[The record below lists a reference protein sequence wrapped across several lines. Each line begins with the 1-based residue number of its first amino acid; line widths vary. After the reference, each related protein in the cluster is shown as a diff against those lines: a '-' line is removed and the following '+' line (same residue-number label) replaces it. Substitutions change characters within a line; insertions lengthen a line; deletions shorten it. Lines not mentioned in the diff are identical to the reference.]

1 MQFTY
6 IDAIVAAV
14 TLLSGF
20 LAYSRGLTREV
31 FAIGGWILAAV
42 VAFYLAPPV
51 APLVAEIP
59 WLGPRLAD
67 SCLILMIVAFSLC
80 VAVALLILAVFT
92 PIFASVIL
100 ESALGPVDRVL
111 GFLFGIARGLLLVA
125 VAYLVYQSFAGQD
138 EVPAV
143 ENAALRGV
151 FAEGAALIDEHR
163 PREMPEWLGERIA
176 ALTAPCE
183 GAAVEEPTTP
193 VPGPESEPEAE
204 PQPSAPPAGQ
214 G

>member
-20 LAYSRGLTREV
+20 LAYSRGLTREI
-31 FAIGGWILAAV
+31 FAIGGWILAAL

-92 PIFASVIL
+92 PIFASVVM
-100 ESALGPVDRVL
+100 ESALGPIDRVL

-125 VAYLVYQSFAGQD
+125 VAYLVFDSFAG
-138 EVPAV
+138 EELPAL
-143 ENAALRGV
+143 ENAATRGV
-151 FAEGAALIDEHR
+151 FEETAALIEEHR
-163 PREMPEWLGERIA
+163 PREMPAWLGERIA

-183 GAAVEEPTTP
+183 GEAVEEPTTP
-193 VPGPESEPEAE
+193 EPEPDPAPE
-204 PQPSAPPAGQ
+204 PSAPPAGQ

>member
-20 LAYSRGLTREV
+20 LAYSRGFTREV

-59 WLGPRLAD
+59 WLGQRLAD

-80 VAVALLILAVFT
+80 VAAALLILAVFT

-100 ESALGPVDRVL
+100 ESALGPIDRVL
-111 GFLFGIARGLLLVA
+111 GVR
-125 VAYLVYQSFAGQD
+125 
-138 EVPAV
+138 
-143 ENAALRGV
+143 
-151 FAEGAALIDEHR
+151 HR
-163 PREMPEWLGERIA
+163 PCSWWRWPISRTKALPGRRRSRRWRTRRSA
-176 ALTAPCE
+176 ASSTRRPR
-183 GAAVEEPTTP
+183 
-193 VPGPESEPEAE
+193 
-204 PQPSAPPAGQ
+204 
-214 G
+214 

>member
-20 LAYSRGLTREV
+20 LAYSRGFTREV

-42 VAFYLAPPV
+42 VALYLAPLV

-59 WLGPRLAD
+59 WLGPKLAD
-67 SCLILMIVAFSLC
+67 SCLILMIAAFSLV
-80 VAVALLILAVFT
+80 VALALLILAVFT
-92 PIFASVIL
+92 PIFASVVL

-111 GFLFGIARGLLLVA
+111 GFLFGVARGLLLVA
-125 VAYLVYQSFAGQD
+125 VAYLVYQSFAGEEDLPALEQAASR
-138 EVPAV
+138 EVFEEA
-143 ENAALRGV
+143 
-151 FAEGAALIDEHR
+151 AALIDEHR
-163 PREMPEWLGERIA
+163 PREMPDWLGERIA

-183 GAAVEEPTTP
+183 VEAVPDATTP
-193 VPGPESEPEAE
+193 PPAPATEPDAE
-204 PQPSAPPAGQ
+204 PAAPAGQ